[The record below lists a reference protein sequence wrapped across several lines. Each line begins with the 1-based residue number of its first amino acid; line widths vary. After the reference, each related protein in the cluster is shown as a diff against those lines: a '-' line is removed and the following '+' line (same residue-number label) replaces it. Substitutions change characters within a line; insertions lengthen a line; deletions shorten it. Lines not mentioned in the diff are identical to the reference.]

1 MWKRVISILR
11 SFSKIFREIRKMM
24 PKKIFYIL
32 TVLLQLTFFACSQ
45 GPNGPMGNWGH
56 MMGYGYGGGFMW
68 LIILA
73 LVGVAVYFLLQV
85 SKSKTSD
92 RHIAEQPLDILKK
105 RYAKGEIDKEEFDR
119 KKKDMES

>member
-1 MWKRVISILR
+1 
-11 SFSKIFREIRKMM
+11 MM

-45 GPNGPMGNWGH
+45 GPNGPMGYWGH